1 MLEKKDEKTSSSK
14 ESKVK
19 KQNSSSL
26 TDQATEELRNRI
38 LDLTL
43 LPSQRLDEKMLLKKF
58 PFGRT
63 PIREA
68 LNRLISEGLVKS
80 KNTRGTYVAS
90 MSIDHTLQLL
100 DAYVISEK
108 VVSFVVNLKDPS
120 LLEDLISFQ
129 DEYKTV
135 SDSANLLLV
144 TEINSK
150 FHNRIAEATS
160 NQFIIANSA
169 DLHNLA
175 RRLSY
180 FVYKTESQSE
190 EKLRKHLQR
199 INKDHKMI
207 INHIKKGDRKGL
219 IQSCTDHALLFK
231 RRLGKVL
238 QKDGVRELVFSDLS

>member
-1 MLEKKDEKTSSSK
+1 MLEKKDEKTSSNK

-108 VVSFVVNLKDPS
+108 VVSFVANLKDPS
-120 LLEDLISFQ
+120 LLKDLISFQ
-129 DEYKTV
+129 DEYKIV

-150 FHNRIAEATS
+150 FHNRIATS

-238 QKDGVRELVFSDLS
+238 QKDGVRELDFSDLS